1 MREWLSGWLCC
12 LFLAGCRDIV
22 HASTLIVPLCV
33 AVSQRDGTVLSAN
46 MRPFYLEKRLASP
59 ENRGESFHVFTL
71 LLVAVLEGLHP
82 GDMALGACPDWTL
95 LS

>member
-1 MREWLSGWLCC
+1 
-12 LFLAGCRDIV
+12 
-22 HASTLIVPLCV
+22 
-33 AVSQRDGTVLSAN
+33 